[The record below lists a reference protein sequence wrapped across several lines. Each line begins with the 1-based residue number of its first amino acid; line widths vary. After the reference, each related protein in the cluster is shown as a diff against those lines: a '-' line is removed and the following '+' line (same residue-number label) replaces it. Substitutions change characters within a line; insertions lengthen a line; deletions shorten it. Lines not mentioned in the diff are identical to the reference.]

1 MWCPKNLTPTSSPG
15 SGTLCLHRR
24 QHCVARKNDS
34 KNRRNL
40 VSNISPDRLPLEP
53 VLSSQLV
60 GEVRQ
65 PQEPVWYQETVRLQK
80 MPGGTFGITIPRC
93 PMNCKQCPSKTS
105 EYWNRRHHARCNG
118 NVFQV
123 IVAVVPGAGS
133 EPVVCICM
141 FTVVSQTWFVD
152 VCYRFDLY

>member
-24 QHCVARKNDS
+24 QHCVARKHDL

-60 GEVRQ
+60 GEVCQ
-65 PQEPVWYQETVRLQK
+65 PQEQ
-80 MPGGTFGITIPRC
+80 FGI
-93 PMNCKQCPSKTS
+93 KKT
-105 EYWNRRHHARCNG
+105 
-118 NVFQV
+118 
-123 IVAVVPGAGS
+123 
-133 EPVVCICM
+133 
-141 FTVVSQTWFVD
+141 
-152 VCYRFDLY
+152 